1 MTVAMVGWLEVVTL
15 MNDDDDDDD
24 DDGVGLV
31 KVLVW

>member
-1 MTVAMVGWLEVVTL
+1 VTVAMVGWLEVVTL

>member
-1 MTVAMVGWLEVVTL
+1 VTVAMVGWLEVVTL
-15 MNDDDDDDD
+15 IDDDDDDD

>member
-1 MTVAMVGWLEVVTL
+1 MVGWLEVVTL